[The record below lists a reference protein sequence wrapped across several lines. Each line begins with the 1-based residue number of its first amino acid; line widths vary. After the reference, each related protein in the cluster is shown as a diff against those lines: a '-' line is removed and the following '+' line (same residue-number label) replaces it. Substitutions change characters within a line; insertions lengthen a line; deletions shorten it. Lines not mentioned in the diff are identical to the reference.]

1 MKWKTILVMLL
12 VAAMA
17 GCTVIPTDLQTLAK
31 AEKKIAEA
39 ETMERIRQYELVKQ
53 EQQLIFD
60 IMRLRHDTA
69 VIQKAMQPK
78 QVPPQKVVVPPPEAK
93 E

>member
-1 MKWKTILVMLL
+1 MKWKTILIVLL

-17 GCTVIPTDLQTLAK
+17 GCQVTMLPTDPQAAAK
-31 AEKKIAEA
+31 AEAI
-39 ETMERIRQYELVKQ
+39 ERIANYELVRQ

-60 IMRLRHDTA
+60 IMRLRHDAA
-69 VIQKAMQPK
+69 VIQKAMNL
-78 QVPPQKVVVPPPEAK
+78 PPPPSKVVVPPPEVK